1 MNEFEDLLRQELQR
15 REPPAGFAERVLA
28 RLPEKKPVVQRWKT
42 LLALAASLA
51 VATVGV
57 SAGYRYHQA
66 RQAKQQLML
75 ALEITAAKLE
85 LAQAKVNA
93 LSERKLP

>member
-1 MNEFEDLLRQELQR
+1 MNEFEDLLRRELRR

-28 RLPEKKPVVQRWKT
+28 RLPEKKPAQHRWKP

-57 SAGYRYHQA
+57 AAGYRYHQA
-66 RQAKQQLML
+66 REAKQQLLL

-85 LAQAKVNA
+85 MAQAKVNA